1 MNDNPNQTCP
11 CCPNHCYSDALQCG
25 KGRTYFSENR
35 EPFQAQD
42 EAAGKRSIPRHARHE
57 ECRERRDRRSRRE
70 QTPERFFPSGQPFS
84 PEEQLF
90 EQFRA
95 CTHALHHPGN
105 GKSGQ
110 LRILSVLSANSP
122 ITQRQLMDI
131 LDVRSGSL
139 SEILGKMETEG
150 YITRTPN
157 KQDKRGVDVTLT
169 PAGLEAAAQM
179 QVHRGNAVQDFFSCL
194 SQEEKE
200 QLSLLLEK
208 LLEDWRS
215 KKGMDGGRDYGRHER
230 GSREHG
236 SRERR
241 SREQGRAEERGR
253 EPYGRQRDTGEHGNR
268 R

>member
-1 MNDNPNQTCP
+1 M
-11 CCPNHCYSDALQCG
+11 
-25 KGRTYFSENR
+25 
-35 EPFQAQD
+35 
-42 EAAGKRSIPRHARHE
+42 
-57 ECRERRDRRSRRE
+57 
-70 QTPERFFPSGQPFS
+70 
-84 PEEQLF
+84 
-90 EQFRA
+90 
-95 CTHALHHPGN
+95 
-105 GKSGQ
+105 
-110 LRILSVLSANSP
+110 
-122 ITQRQLMDI
+122 
-131 LDVRSGSL
+131 
-139 SEILGKMETEG
+139 
-150 YITRTPN
+150 
-157 KQDKRGVDVTLT
+157 DVTLT

-179 QVHRGNAVQDFFSCL
+179 QVHRGNSVQDFFSCL

>member
-11 CCPNHCYSDALQCG
+11 CCPNHCSSDALQCG

-35 EPFQAQD
+35 ASFQDQD
-42 EAAGKRSIPRHARHE
+42 ETTGERNIPRHSRHE

-157 KQDKRGVDVTLT
+157 EQDKRGVDVTLT

-208 LLEDWRS
+208 LLEDWCS
-215 KKGMDGGRDYGRHER
+215 KKGMDGGRDYGRH
-230 GSREHG
+230 EHG

>member
-1 MNDNPNQTCP
+1 MII
-11 CCPNHCYSDALQCG
+11 
-25 KGRTYFSENR
+25 RTKHAPVVLTTVLPMLCNAEKEGLIFQRTGNLSRPRMKPPGSEVS
-35 EPFQAQD
+35 PAM
-42 EAAGKRSIPRHARHE
+42 HAMRN
-57 ECRERRDRRSRRE
+57 
-70 QTPERFFPSGQPFS
+70 
-84 PEEQLF
+84 
-90 EQFRA
+90 A
-95 CTHALHHPGN
+95 GN
-105 GKSGQ
+105 GATEEAGGSRPRNVFSLPDSRF

-157 KQDKRGVDVTLT
+157 EQDKRGVDVTLT

-179 QVHRGNAVQDFFSCL
+179 QVHRGNSVQDFFSCL